1 MNYLIFRSDRI
12 GDFLIISSL
21 IKSIKNNSKD
31 SKIFIVA
38 SEKNAGFIKQ
48 IPIIDEV
55 LVLNRNS
62 LVSKIKVLLNLK
74 RHKFDA
80 VIVSDK
86 KNSSII
92 ISLFLTAKIKIFNV
106 SKTFQKN
113 ILSLFYKKV
122 FLDNDNITI
131 RNEDIL
137 KENARTLQINFKNT
151 DFNFFY
157 QNQFKNEYLHTSH
170 LDLNKLNFFLLHYDE
185 KWELEKYKEVY
196 NKSFNFTDMQVDF
209 QGFIKLLGNISGQIS
224 KTLIITTGI
233 IKTNFI
239 EELKKN
245 STKIND
251 SIYQFDINGLKAYLI
266 VNENFFSMIHLISKS
281 KLFISCHGAFTHIAF
296 NYNIKIIDIIEKNK
310 INHYKKITGHMTN
323 HFLVF
328 RQIFN
333 KLSNEILLKLK

>member
-21 IKSIKNNSKD
+21 IKSLKNNSKD

-38 SEKNAGFIKQ
+38 SEKNADFIKQ

-131 RNEDIL
+131 RNQDIL
-137 KENARTLQINFKNT
+137 KENARSLQINFKNT

-157 QNQFKNEYLHTSH
+157 QS
-170 LDLNKLNFFLLHYDE
+170 
-185 KWELEKYKEVY
+185 
-196 NKSFNFTDMQVDF
+196 S
-209 QGFIKLLGNISGQIS
+209 IK
-224 KTLIITTGI
+224 
-233 IKTNFI
+233 
-239 EELKKN
+239 
-245 STKIND
+245 
-251 SIYQFDINGLKAYLI
+251 
-266 VNENFFSMIHLISKS
+266 IHLIQVS
-281 KLFISCHGAFTHIAF
+281 
-296 NYNIKIIDIIEKNK
+296 
-310 INHYKKITGHMTN
+310 
-323 HFLVF
+323 FLLNT
-328 RQIFN
+328 RI
-333 KLSNEILLKLK
+333 